1 MAGRT
6 GTYDTITKMWSDVIY
21 MPCTPDNN
29 FEPELPKEG
38 TDFFFF
44 FFSYYSNWGK
54 NKKN

>member
-29 FEPELPKEG
+29 FEPELPK
-38 TDFFFF
+38 DLKCDNVF
-44 FFSYYSNWGK
+44 
-54 NKKN
+54 